1 MLTRYEITNIAFP
14 NPSISELL
22 LQREPPDRKPNVI
35 RKTIMNERNRLNIYL
50 PLNLPKYKREYG
62 KRILFDKD
70 KLSQKERKLEEIR
83 KQMNSFTHKPILY
96 KKKIRKDDRLA
107 EIMLT
112 MRENRNKLQELE
124 DKNQKSLENLAKIN
138 GGNAEKPFNLQH
150 LIKKV
155 RDIAKSVNMNYQL
168 NKIGNIKNKYD
179 MANKYKKKAIEN
191 KKNSKPVDDF
201 YSLEKS
207 RDNLYLENLILNV
220 EYHNVIDKGKKMN
233 NNEVIYKA
241 SNYEINKEE
250 NDQLNEG
257 KSKTIFNNNTPSKM
271 NLFKKIGCLTS
282 GDLSKNNSRI
292 QKSFFDDNELIKEQ
306 KNFEKDLL
314 ERRNIKFYH
323 RYKNCLNSI
332 KKEKVKHLHNRIFDK
347 ESIDS
352 IMKSRNDLEIDK
364 LKYDYTKIGTIEAIN
379 KNAFSRQKMLIDEK
393 LKKER
398 AMKKIN
404 NKIETAIFN
413 HDIGKISSKNYNLE
427 DYIKL

>member
-14 NPSISELL
+14 NPSIRELL

-112 MRENRNKLQELE
+112 IRENRNKLQELE

-241 SNYEINKEE
+241 SNY
-250 NDQLNEG
+250 
-257 KSKTIFNNNTPSKM
+257 
-271 NLFKKIGCLTS
+271 FKKIGCLTS

-314 ERRNIKFYH
+314 ERRNIKFYQ